1 MKVAT
6 GLAIGRE
13 ANPNLAAQAVKQA
26 MQAADITIASSVLL
40 FLTSE
45 FARDP
50 VPALRAAAKA
60 ASCTQIMG
68 CSAPGIFT
76 EQDWILD
83 VPAAAALVLSGGVS
97 LAHPSAQNTN
107 QLLLTLAAPN
117 AINTTWMS
125 GAGIPVPGIRFGGVS
140 GDAIGQGPFSVWQN
154 GKGVVAGHCEAVL
167 QGVKGV
173 VAAAHGLRMLSTPKL
188 VTKAE
193 AHDVQTLADKPALTV
208 LQRACDSINE
218 SIPLHRMMAVYAESA
233 EAIAAGDYQLAV
245 LVSGNDNDQS
255 TTLSKCIED
264 GQFLCWAIREAE
276 AAQEDLQ
283 QTAVNLNSRLRLQT
297 NNKAQPDFG
306 LLFSCL
312 GRGPYFYG
320 GVDRDLSLLRAQFP
334 NMPLIGFYGNGEI
347 APNNFKQ
354 DGGSELLAYSA
365 VLGLFS
371 HD

>member
-50 VPALRAAAKA
+50 VPAMRAAAKA

-83 VPAAAALVLSGGVS
+83 APAAAALVLSGEVA
-97 LAHPSAQNTN
+97 LVRPSTKDAN
-107 QLLLTLAAPN
+107 QLLLSLAAPN

-125 GAGIPVPGIRFGGVS
+125 GAGMSVPGIRFGGVS
-140 GDAIGQGPFSVWQN
+140 GDALGQGPFSVWQN
-154 GKGVVAGHCEAVL
+154 GKGIVAGHCEAAL

-173 VAAAHGLRMLSTPKL
+173 IAAAHGLRILDKPKL
-188 VTKAE
+188 VTKAD
-193 AHDVQTLADKPALTV
+193 AHDVQTLADKPAFEV
-208 LQRACDSINE
+208 LQRACDGVNE
-218 SIPLHRMMAVYAESA
+218 SIPWHRIMAVYAKSA
-233 EAIAAGDYQLAV
+233 EAISAGDYQLAA

-255 TTLSKCIED
+255 TTLAKCVET
-264 GQFLCWAIREAE
+264 GQFLCWALREVE
-276 AAQEDLQ
+276 AAQTDLQ
-283 QTAVNLNSRLRLQT
+283 QTAVNLESRLRLQT
-297 NNKAQPDFG
+297 NNNARPDFG

-312 GRGPYFYG
+312 GRGPYFYD

-347 APNNFKQ
+347 APSNFKQ
-354 DGGSELLAYSA
+354 NGGSELLPYSA

-371 HD
+371 HA

>member
-1 MKVAT
+1 MKVAS

-76 EQDWILD
+76 ELDWIVD
-83 VPAAAALVLSGGVS
+83 VPAAAALVFSGEVA
-97 LAHPSAQNTN
+97 LVHPSTQDAN

-125 GAGIPVPGIRFGGVS
+125 GAGMSVPGIRFGGVS

-154 GKGVVAGHCEAVL
+154 GKGVVAGHCEAAL

-173 VAAAHGLRMLSTPKL
+173 VAAAHGLRILDKPKL
-188 VTKAE
+188 VMKAD
-193 AHDVQTLADKPALTV
+193 AHDLQILADKPALKV
-208 LQRACDSINE
+208 LQRACDSVNE
-218 SIPLHRMMAVYAESA
+218 SIPLHRIMAVYAESA
-233 EAIAAGDYQLAV
+233 EAIDTGDYQLAT

-255 TTLSKCIED
+255 ITLSRSVEA
-264 GQFLCWAIREAE
+264 GQFLCWALREVE
-276 AAQEDLQ
+276 AAQKDLQ
-283 QTAVNLNSRLRLQT
+283 QTAANLDSKLRLLT
-297 NNKAQPDFG
+297 NKARPDFG

-320 GVDRDLSLLRAQFP
+320 GVDRDLSLLRTQFP

-347 APNNFKQ
+347 APSNFKQ
-354 DGGSELLAYSA
+354 SGGSELLPYSA
-365 VLGLFS
+365 VLGLFA
-371 HD
+371 HA